1 MAPRMFADENAPPAS
16 LDRGALIGARLR
28 QRRIELGMTA
38 RELARRVDC
47 SPSLISQVERGRAV
61 PSVSTLWALVT
72 ALRISMDR
80 LFDPAQEGPAGSGDA
95 AAAAADSAA
104 DRVTG
109 PVLRRYARPRITLE
123 RGVVWERLTAAAEK
137 DIEFLEVCYPV
148 GQSVPE
154 AEHAI
159 QHTGQEYAVIVEGR
173 AVDPD
178 RLRAVRPGGGR
189 LAHLRLRDPAPVL
202 ERGHRSRPG
211 HLGHPEPVP
220 LRRAGGQHQ
229 PPSSLG

>member
-1 MAPRMFADENAPPAS
+1 MAPPIFAKENAPPES

-28 QRRIELGMTA
+28 QRRIELGLTA

-80 LFDPAQEGPAGSGDA
+80 LFDPAQDDTAISGEG
-95 AAAAADSAA
+95 AADGTAGA
-104 DRVTG
+104 PAG

-137 DIEFLEVCYPV
+137 DMEFLEVCYPV

-159 QHTGQEYAVIVEGR
+159 QHTGQEYAVIIEG
-173 AVDPD
+173 A
-178 RLRAVRPGGGR
+178 LTTQIGFEQY
-189 LAHLRLRDPAPVL
+189 VL
-202 ERGHRSRPG
+202 EEGDSLTFDSAIPHRFWNAGTVPARAIWVILNRP
-211 HLGHPEPVP
+211 
-220 LRRAGGQHQ
+220 R
-229 PPSSLG
+229 

>member
-1 MAPRMFADENAPPAS
+1 VAPRMFAEENAPPES

-28 QRRIELGMTA
+28 HRRLELGMTA

-80 LFDPAQEGPAGSGDA
+80 LFDPAQEGPADSGDTATTA
-95 AAAAADSAA
+95 AESPAD
-104 DRVTG
+104 G

-123 RGVVWERLTAAAEK
+123 RGVMWERLTAAAEK
-137 DIEFLEVCYPV
+137 DMEFLEVCYPV

-159 QHTGQEYAVIVEGR
+159 QHTGQEYAVIIEG
-173 AVDPD
+173 A
-178 RLRAVRPGGGR
+178 LSTQIGFEQY
-189 LAHLRLRDPAPVL
+189 VL
-202 ERGHRSRPG
+202 EEGDSLTFDSAIPHRFWNAGTVPARAIWVILNRSR
-211 HLGHPEPVP
+211 
-220 LRRAGGQHQ
+220 
-229 PPSSLG
+229 

>member
-1 MAPRMFADENAPPAS
+1 VAARMFADENAPPRS

-28 QRRIELGMTA
+28 QRRLELGITA

-80 LFDPAQEGPAGSGDA
+80 LFDPAQDGPGNAAEMASGDA
-95 AAAAADSAA
+95 ETGEAAGPS
-104 DRVTG
+104 G
-109 PVLRRYARPRITLE
+109 PVLRQDARPRITLE
-123 RGVVWERLTAAAEK
+123 RDVVWERLTAAAEK
-137 DIEFLEVCYPV
+137 DIEFLEVCYPA

-159 QHTGQEYAVIVEGR
+159 QHTGQEYAVIIEG
-173 AVDPD
+173 A
-178 RLRAVRPGGGR
+178 LSTQIGFEQY
-189 LAHLRLRDPAPVL
+189 VL
-202 ERGHRSRPG
+202 EVGDSLTFDSAIPHRFWNAGKVPARAIWVILNRP
-211 HLGHPEPVP
+211 
-220 LRRAGGQHQ
+220 R
-229 PPSSLG
+229 

>member
-1 MAPRMFADENAPPAS
+1 VAPRMFTDENAPPES

-28 QRRIELGMTA
+28 HRRLELGMTA

-80 LFDPAQEGPAGSGDA
+80 LFDPAQDGLASGEDSPA
-95 AAAAADSAA
+95 AAVDSAA
-104 DRVTG
+104 GG

-137 DIEFLEVCYPV
+137 DMEFLEVCYPV

-159 QHTGQEYAVIVEGR
+159 QHTGQEYAVIIEG
-173 AVDPD
+173 A
-178 RLRAVRPGGGR
+178 LSTQIGFEQY
-189 LAHLRLRDPAPVL
+189 VL
-202 ERGHRSRPG
+202 EEGDSLTFDSAIPHRFWNAGTVPARAIWVILNRSR
-211 HLGHPEPVP
+211 
-220 LRRAGGQHQ
+220 
-229 PPSSLG
+229 

>member
-1 MAPRMFADENAPPAS
+1 MFADENAPPES

-28 QRRIELGMTA
+28 HRRLELGMTA

-80 LFDPAQEGPAGSGDA
+80 LFDPAHDPAASGEGAV
-95 AAAAADSAA
+95 AADGAA
-104 DRVTG
+104 DGTAGG
-109 PVLRRYARPRITLE
+109 PVLRRYGRPRITLE

-137 DIEFLEVCYPV
+137 DMEFLEVCYPV

-159 QHTGQEYAVIVEGR
+159 QHTGQEYAVIIEG
-173 AVDPD
+173 A
-178 RLRAVRPGGGR
+178 LSTQIGFEQY
-189 LAHLRLRDPAPVL
+189 VL
-202 ERGHRSRPG
+202 EEGDSLTFDSAIPHRFWNAGTVPARAIWVILNRSR
-211 HLGHPEPVP
+211 
-220 LRRAGGQHQ
+220 
-229 PPSSLG
+229 

>member
-80 LFDPAQEGPAGSGDA
+80 LFDPAQDDTAASGEGAVATADG
-95 AAAAADSAA
+95 AADAPA
-104 DRVTG
+104 G

-137 DIEFLEVCYPV
+137 DMEFLEVCYPV

-159 QHTGQEYAVIVEGR
+159 QHTGQEYAVIIEG
-173 AVDPD
+173 A
-178 RLRAVRPGGGR
+178 LSTQIGFEQY
-189 LAHLRLRDPAPVL
+189 VL
-202 ERGHRSRPG
+202 EEGDSLTFDSAIPHRFWNAGTVPARAIWVILNRSR
-211 HLGHPEPVP
+211 
-220 LRRAGGQHQ
+220 
-229 PPSSLG
+229 

>member
-80 LFDPAQEGPAGSGDA
+80 LFDPAQEDA
-95 AAAAADSAA
+95 ATSGEGTAAAADGTA
-104 DRVTG
+104 DAPAG

-137 DIEFLEVCYPV
+137 DMEFLEVCYPV

-159 QHTGQEYAVIVEGR
+159 QHTGQEYAVIIEG
-173 AVDPD
+173 A
-178 RLRAVRPGGGR
+178 LSTQIGFEQY
-189 LAHLRLRDPAPVL
+189 VL
-202 ERGHRSRPG
+202 EEGDSLTFDSAIPHRFWNAGTVPARAIWVILNRSR
-211 HLGHPEPVP
+211 
-220 LRRAGGQHQ
+220 
-229 PPSSLG
+229 

>member
-1 MAPRMFADENAPPAS
+1 MFADENAPPES

-28 QRRIELGMTA
+28 HRRLELGMTA

-80 LFDPAQEGPAGSGDA
+80 LFDPAQDGVASEGDN
-95 AAAAADSAA
+95 AAAADGGAG
-104 DRVTG
+104 G

-137 DIEFLEVCYPV
+137 DMEFLEVCYPV

-159 QHTGQEYAVIVEGR
+159 QHTGQEYAVIIEG
-173 AVDPD
+173 A
-178 RLRAVRPGGGR
+178 LSTQIGFEQY
-189 LAHLRLRDPAPVL
+189 VL
-202 ERGHRSRPG
+202 EEGDSLTFDSAIPHRFWNAGTVPARAIWVILNRSR
-211 HLGHPEPVP
+211 
-220 LRRAGGQHQ
+220 
-229 PPSSLG
+229 

>member
-1 MAPRMFADENAPPAS
+1 MAPRMFADGNAPADS

-28 QRRIELGMTA
+28 HRRLELGMTA

-80 LFDPAQEGPAGSGDA
+80 LFDPAQDGPAQKGSARKGSAEPGENPAATAESPPEGPI
-95 AAAAADSAA
+95 
-104 DRVTG
+104 
-109 PVLRRYARPRITLE
+109 LRRHDRPRITLE
-123 RGVVWERLTAAAEK
+123 RGVMWERLTAAAEK
-137 DIEFLEVCYPV
+137 DMEFLEVCYPV

-159 QHTGQEYAVIVEGR
+159 QHTGQEYAVIVEG
-173 AVDPD
+173 A
-178 RLRAVRPGGGR
+178 LSTQIGFEQY
-189 LAHLRLRDPAPVL
+189 VL
-202 ERGHRSRPG
+202 EEGDSLTFDSAIPHRFWNAGTVPARAIWVILNRSR
-211 HLGHPEPVP
+211 
-220 LRRAGGQHQ
+220 
-229 PPSSLG
+229 

>member
-16 LDRGALIGARLR
+16 LDRGALIGARPR

-80 LFDPAQEGPAGSGDA
+80 LFDPAQDEPATSGEG
-95 AAAAADSAA
+95 AAAAADG
-104 DRVTG
+104 VTDAPGG

-123 RGVVWERLTAAAEK
+123 RGVMWERLTAAAEK
-137 DIEFLEVCYPV
+137 DMEVLEVCYPV

-159 QHTGQEYAVIVEGR
+159 QHTGQEYAVIIEG
-173 AVDPD
+173 A
-178 RLRAVRPGGGR
+178 LSTQIGFEQY
-189 LAHLRLRDPAPVL
+189 VL
-202 ERGHRSRPG
+202 EEGDSLTFDSAIPHRFWNAGTVPARAIWVILNRP
-211 HLGHPEPVP
+211 
-220 LRRAGGQHQ
+220 R
-229 PPSSLG
+229 

>member
-1 MAPRMFADENAPPAS
+1 MAPRMFAEQNAPPES

-95 AAAAADSAA
+95 ATAAADS
-104 DRVTG
+104 VTG

-159 QHTGQEYAVIVEGR
+159 QHTGQEYAVIIEG
-173 AVDPD
+173 A
-178 RLRAVRPGGGR
+178 LSTQIGFEQY
-189 LAHLRLRDPAPVL
+189 VL
-202 ERGHRSRPG
+202 EEGDSLTFDSAIPHRFWNAGTVPARAIWVILNRSR
-211 HLGHPEPVP
+211 
-220 LRRAGGQHQ
+220 
-229 PPSSLG
+229 

>member
-1 MAPRMFADENAPPAS
+1 VAARMFADENAPPQS

-28 QRRIELGMTA
+28 QRRLELGITA

-80 LFDPAQEGPAGSGDA
+80 LFDPAQDGPGNVADTASA
-95 AAAAADSAA
+95 AAEGETGGAA
-104 DRVTG
+104 G
-109 PVLRRYARPRITLE
+109 PVLRKDARPRITLE
-123 RGVVWERLTAAAEK
+123 RGVMWERLTAAAEK

-154 AEHAI
+154 AGHAI
-159 QHTGQEYAVIVEGR
+159 QHTGQEYAVIIEG
-173 AVDPD
+173 A
-178 RLRAVRPGGGR
+178 LSIQIGFEQY
-189 LAHLRLRDPAPVL
+189 VL
-202 ERGHRSRPG
+202 EVGDSLTFDSAIPHRFWNAGKVPARAIWVILNRSR
-211 HLGHPEPVP
+211 
-220 LRRAGGQHQ
+220 
-229 PPSSLG
+229 

>member
-1 MAPRMFADENAPPAS
+1 MFAEENAPPES
-16 LDRGALIGARLR
+16 LDRGALIGTRLR

-95 AAAAADSAA
+95 AAAAADS
-104 DRVTG
+104 VTG

-137 DIEFLEVCYPV
+137 DMEFLEVCYPV

-159 QHTGQEYAVIVEGR
+159 QHTGQEYAVIIEG
-173 AVDPD
+173 A
-178 RLRAVRPGGGR
+178 LSTQIGFEQY
-189 LAHLRLRDPAPVL
+189 VL
-202 ERGHRSRPG
+202 EEGDSLTFDSAIPHRFWNAGNVPARAIWVILNRSR
-211 HLGHPEPVP
+211 
-220 LRRAGGQHQ
+220 
-229 PPSSLG
+229 

>member
-1 MAPRMFADENAPPAS
+1 
-16 LDRGALIGARLR
+16 
-28 QRRIELGMTA
+28 MTA

-80 LFDPAQEGPAGSGDA
+80 LFDPAQEGVASEGDSASATADGA
-95 AAAAADSAA
+95 AAAPA
-104 DRVTG
+104 G

-123 RGVVWERLTAAAEK
+123 RGVMWERLTAAAEK
-137 DIEFLEVCYPV
+137 DMEFLEVCYPV

-159 QHTGQEYAVIVEGR
+159 QHTGQEYAVIIEG
-173 AVDPD
+173 A
-178 RLRAVRPGGGR
+178 LSTQIGFEQY
-189 LAHLRLRDPAPVL
+189 VL
-202 ERGHRSRPG
+202 EEGDSLTFDSAIPHRFWNAGTVPARAIWVILNRSR
-211 HLGHPEPVP
+211 
-220 LRRAGGQHQ
+220 
-229 PPSSLG
+229 

>member
-1 MAPRMFADENAPPAS
+1 
-16 LDRGALIGARLR
+16 
-28 QRRIELGMTA
+28 MTA

-80 LFDPAQEGPAGSGDA
+80 LFDPAQDGPADTGDNA
-95 AAAAADSAA
+95 AAGAESPAD
-104 DRVTG
+104 G

-137 DIEFLEVCYPV
+137 DMEFLEVCYPV

-159 QHTGQEYAVIVEGR
+159 QHTGQEYAVIVEG
-173 AVDPD
+173 A
-178 RLRAVRPGGGR
+178 LSTQIGFEQY
-189 LAHLRLRDPAPVL
+189 VL
-202 ERGHRSRPG
+202 EEGDSLTFDSAIPHRFWNAGTVPARAIWVILNRSR
-211 HLGHPEPVP
+211 
-220 LRRAGGQHQ
+220 
-229 PPSSLG
+229 

>member
-1 MAPRMFADENAPPAS
+1 MAPRMFADGNAPADS

-28 QRRIELGMTA
+28 HRRLELGMTA

-80 LFDPAQEGPAGSGDA
+80 LFDPAQDGPAQKGSAEPGENPAATAESPPEGPI
-95 AAAAADSAA
+95 
-104 DRVTG
+104 
-109 PVLRRYARPRITLE
+109 LRRHDRPRITLE
-123 RGVVWERLTAAAEK
+123 RGVMWERLTAAAEK
-137 DIEFLEVCYPV
+137 DMEFLEVCYPV

-159 QHTGQEYAVIVEGR
+159 QHTGQEYAVIVEG
-173 AVDPD
+173 A
-178 RLRAVRPGGGR
+178 LSTQIGFEQY
-189 LAHLRLRDPAPVL
+189 VL
-202 ERGHRSRPG
+202 EEGDSLTFDSAIPHRFWNAGTVPARAIWVILNRSR
-211 HLGHPEPVP
+211 
-220 LRRAGGQHQ
+220 
-229 PPSSLG
+229 

>member
-80 LFDPAQEGPAGSGDA
+80 LFDPAQDDTPAAGSGTSA
-95 AAAAADSAA
+95 AEGAADSVAE
-104 DRVTG
+104 G

-137 DIEFLEVCYPV
+137 DMEFLEVCYPV
-148 GQSVPE
+148 GQSVPD
-154 AEHAI
+154 AGHAI
-159 QHTGQEYAVIVEGR
+159 QHTGQEYAVIIEG
-173 AVDPD
+173 ALSVQI
-178 RLRAVRPGGGR
+178 GFEQY
-189 LAHLRLRDPAPVL
+189 VL
-202 ERGHRSRPG
+202 EEGDSLTFDSAIPHRFWNEGAVPARAIWVVLNRSR
-211 HLGHPEPVP
+211 
-220 LRRAGGQHQ
+220 
-229 PPSSLG
+229 

>member
-1 MAPRMFADENAPPAS
+1 MFADGNAPASS
-16 LDRGALIGARLR
+16 LDRGALIGTRLR

-80 LFDPAQEGPAGSGDA
+80 LFDPAPDGPDGPADSGDNA
-95 AAAAADSAA
+95 TAAADSAA
-104 DRVTG
+104 DG

-123 RGVVWERLTAAAEK
+123 RGVMWERLTAAAEK
-137 DIEFLEVCYPV
+137 DMEFLEVCYPV

-159 QHTGQEYAVIVEGR
+159 QHTGQEYAVIIEGALSTQIGFEQYILEEGDSLTFDSAIPHRFWNAGTVPAR
-173 AVDPD
+173 AIWVI
-178 RLRAVRPGGGR
+178 LN
-189 LAHLRLRDPAPVL
+189 
-202 ERGHRSRPG
+202 RSR
-211 HLGHPEPVP
+211 
-220 LRRAGGQHQ
+220 
-229 PPSSLG
+229 

>member
-1 MAPRMFADENAPPAS
+1 VAPRMFADGNAPADA

-28 QRRIELGMTA
+28 HRRLELGMTA

-80 LFDPAQEGPAGSGDA
+80 LFDPAQDGPVQDGPAQKGSAQKGSAEPGENPAATAESPPEGPI
-95 AAAAADSAA
+95 
-104 DRVTG
+104 
-109 PVLRRYARPRITLE
+109 LRRHDRPRITLE
-123 RGVVWERLTAAAEK
+123 RGVMWERLTAAAEK
-137 DIEFLEVCYPV
+137 DMEFLEVCYPV

-159 QHTGQEYAVIVEGR
+159 QHTGQEYAVIVEGALSTQIGFER
-173 AVDPD
+173 Y
-178 RLRAVRPGGGR
+178 
-189 LAHLRLRDPAPVL
+189 VL
-202 ERGHRSRPG
+202 EEGDSLTFDSAIPHRFWNAGTVPARAIWVILNRSR
-211 HLGHPEPVP
+211 
-220 LRRAGGQHQ
+220 
-229 PPSSLG
+229 

>member
-1 MAPRMFADENAPPAS
+1 MAPRMFADENAPPES

-28 QRRIELGMTA
+28 HRRLELGMTA

-80 LFDPAQEGPAGSGDA
+80 LFDPAQDGVASEGDT
-95 AAAAADSAA
+95 AAAAADTGG
-104 DRVTG
+104 DGDG

-137 DIEFLEVCYPV
+137 DMEFLEVCYPV
-148 GQSVPE
+148 GQSVLE

-159 QHTGQEYAVIVEGR
+159 QHTGQEYAVIIEG
-173 AVDPD
+173 A
-178 RLRAVRPGGGR
+178 LSTQIGFEQY
-189 LAHLRLRDPAPVL
+189 VL
-202 ERGHRSRPG
+202 EEGDSLTFDSAIPHRFWNAGTVPARAIWVILNRSR
-211 HLGHPEPVP
+211 
-220 LRRAGGQHQ
+220 
-229 PPSSLG
+229 